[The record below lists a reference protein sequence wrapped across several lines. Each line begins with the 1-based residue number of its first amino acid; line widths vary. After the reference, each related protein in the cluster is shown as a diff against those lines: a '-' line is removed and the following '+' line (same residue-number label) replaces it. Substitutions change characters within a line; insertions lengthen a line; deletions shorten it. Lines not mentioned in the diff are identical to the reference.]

1 MFQRYANGVIIL
13 GEYAMYLRKSRADAE
28 AEARGESETL
38 AKHEKILT
46 ELSKKLSLSV
56 VKQYREIVSGEN
68 IAARPQMQALLA
80 DVNDGKYDGVLV
92 MEIERLARGDT
103 IDQGVVA
110 QAFKASGTKIITPIK
125 TYDPNNEFDEEY
137 FEFSL
142 FMSRREYKTIRRRMN
157 AGRIATIKD
166 GNYITPTP
174 PFGYKK
180 IHPEPKVYTLEIIP
194 EQAEV
199 VKMIYDMR
207 LNGSGARAIAEEL
220 NRMGISPM
228 KSQYWERVSV
238 KKILE
243 NPVYAGKIH
252 WYSKQDG
259 DIVCNGRHE
268 AIIPEETFNR
278 VRELIKNNPLA
289 HVKSDETLKNH
300 YHGMLYC
307 KNCGHRMIRR
317 YIKSSGKAHI
327 LCRYRS
333 CRGKVVGSTMDSV
346 DEAVI
351 NAMKIKLVK
360 IKEAQHDDK
369 AAENK
374 NARQVIHDKR
384 SIIEAEL
391 TRLKGQQAKIYDFFE
406 QGLYSTEVFLER
418 SAAISE
424 KVKSCEAQL
433 KEISEKNAVP
443 ELSDEE
449 LMFRLEKT
457 IRDFDTADSEEKN
470 QMLRSVIKKIEYSK
484 TERQCCRKT
493 DSDLKLDVDFL

>member
-1 MFQRYANGVIIL
+1 MP
-13 GEYAMYLRKSRADAE
+13 YAMYLRKSRADME
-28 AEARGESETL
+28 AEARGEGETL
-38 AKHEKILT
+38 AKHEKALT
-46 ELSKKLSLSV
+46 ELAKKLSLSV

-110 QAFKASGTKIITPIK
+110 QAFKTSGTKIITPIK
-125 TYDPNNEFDEEY
+125 TYDPTNEFDEEY

-157 AGRIATIKD
+157 AGRIATVKD

-207 LNGSGARAIAEEL
+207 LKGSGSRAIAEEL

-259 DIVCNGRHE
+259 DIVCDGRHE
-268 AIIPEETFNR
+268 AIIPEETFYQ
-278 VRELIKNNPLA
+278 VQELIKNAPLA

-300 YHGMLYC
+300 YHGILYC
-307 KNCGHRMIRR
+307 KNCGHQMIRR
-317 YIKSSGKAHI
+317 YIKSSGKAHV
-327 LCRYRS
+327 LCRYRT
-333 CRGKVVGSTMDSV
+333 CRGKVVGSTMDGV
-346 DEAVI
+346 DEAVL
-351 NAMKIKLVK
+351 NAMKIKLAK

-369 AAENK
+369 ADGTVTAK
-374 NARQVIHDKR
+374 QVMHDRR
-384 SIIEAEL
+384 SIVEAEL
-391 TRLKGQQAKIYDFFE
+391 TRLKGQQTKIYDFLE
-406 QGLYSTEVFLER
+406 QGIYSTEVFLER
-418 SAAISE
+418 SSAISE
-424 KVKSCEAQL
+424 KIRNCEAQM
-433 KEISEKNAVP
+433 KEISENEATPK
-443 ELSDEE
+443 LSDEE

-457 IRDFDTADSEEKN
+457 IHDFDGADSEEKN
-470 QMLRSVIKKIEYSK
+470 RMLRSVIRKIEYSK
-484 TERQCCRKT
+484 TERQCYRRN
-493 DSDLKLDVDFL
+493 DSDLMLDIDFL

>member
-1 MFQRYANGVIIL
+1 MS
-13 GEYAMYLRKSRADAE
+13 YAMYLRKSRADME
-28 AEARGESETL
+28 AEARGEGETL
-38 AKHEKILT
+38 AKHEKALT
-46 ELSKKLSLSV
+46 EIAKKLSLSV
-56 VKQYREIVSGEN
+56 AKQYREIVSGEN

-110 QAFKASGTKIITPIK
+110 QAFKTSGTKIITPIK

-157 AGRIATIKD
+157 AGRIAAVRD
-166 GNYITPTP
+166 GNYIAPAP

-194 EQAEV
+194 EQAEI

-220 NRMGISPM
+220 NRMGVAPV

-252 WYSKQDG
+252 WYSKRDG
-259 DIVCNGRHE
+259 DIICGGRHE
-268 AIIPEETFNR
+268 AIIPEEVFDR
-278 VRELIKNNPLA
+278 VQEIIRNNPLA
-289 HVKSDETLKNH
+289 RVKSDETVKNH
-300 YHGMLYC
+300 YHGILYC
-307 KNCGHRMIRR
+307 KNCGHQMIRR

-327 LCRYRS
+327 LCRYRT

-346 DEAVI
+346 DEAVL
-351 NAMKIKLVK
+351 NAMKIKLAK
-360 IKEAQHDDK
+360 IKEAVYDEESAESVK
-369 AAENK
+369 AK
-374 NARQVIHDKR
+374 QVEHDKR
-384 SIIEAEL
+384 SIIESEL

-406 QGLYSTEVFLER
+406 QGIYSTEVFRER
-418 SAAISE
+418 SAAVSE
-424 KVKSCEAQL
+424 KIKSSEAQL
-433 KEISEKNAVP
+433 KEISENEAAPKP
-443 ELSDEE
+443 DDEE
-449 LMFRLEKT
+449 LMFGLEKM
-457 IRDFDTADSEEKN
+457 IRDFGTADPEEKN
-470 QMLRSVIKKIEYSK
+470 RMLRSVIRKIEYSK
-484 TERQCCRKT
+484 TERQCRGKT
-493 DSDLKLDVDFL
+493 DSDLKLDVEFL

>member
-1 MFQRYANGVIIL
+1 MP
-13 GEYAMYLRKSRADAE
+13 YAMYLRKSRADME
-28 AEARGESETL
+28 AETRGEGETL
-38 AKHEKILT
+38 AKHEKALT
-46 ELSKKLSLSV
+46 ELAKKLSLSV

-157 AGRIATIKD
+157 AGRIATVKD

-199 VKMIYDMR
+199 VKMIFNMR

-228 KSQYWERVSV
+228 KSRYWERVSI

-278 VRELIKNNPLA
+278 VQELIKNNPLA

-300 YHGMLYC
+300 YHGILYC
-307 KNCGHRMIRR
+307 KNCGHQMIRR
-317 YIKSSGKAHI
+317 YINSSGKAHV
-327 LCRYRS
+327 LCRYRT
-333 CRGKVVGSTMDSV
+333 CRGKVVGSTMDNV
-346 DEAVI
+346 DEAVL
-351 NAMKIKLVK
+351 NAMKIKLTK
-360 IKEAQHDDK
+360 IKEAQHDDRNGEKTK
-369 AAENK
+369 AT
-374 NARQVIHDKR
+374 QVVHDKR

-391 TRLKGQQAKIYDFFE
+391 TRLKGQQSKIYDFFE
-406 QGLYSTEVFLER
+406 QGIYSTEVFLER
-418 SAAISE
+418 SAAVSE
-424 KVKSCEAQL
+424 KIKSGEAQL
-433 KEISEKNAVP
+433 KEISENEANPK
-443 ELSDEE
+443 LSDKE
-449 LMFRLEKT
+449 LMFRLERT
-457 IRDFDTADSEEKN
+457 IRDFSEAEPEEKN
-470 QMLRSVIKKIEYSK
+470 RMLKSVIRKIEYSK
-484 TERQCCRKT
+484 TERQCYRKNE
-493 DSDLKLDVDFL
+493 SDLKLDVDFL

>member
-1 MFQRYANGVIIL
+1 MP
-13 GEYAMYLRKSRADAE
+13 YAMYLRKSRADME
-28 AEARGESETL
+28 AEVRGEGETL

-46 ELSKKLSLSV
+46 ELAKKLSV
-56 VKQYREIVSGEN
+56 PVAKQYREIVSGEN

-110 QAFKASGTKIITPIK
+110 QAFKTSGTKIITPIK
-125 TYDPNNEFDEEY
+125 IYDPNNEFDEEY

-157 AGRIATIKD
+157 AGRIAAVKD

-207 LNGSGARAIAEEL
+207 LKGSGSRAIAEEL

-228 KSQYWERVSV
+228 KSRYWERVSV

-252 WYSKQDG
+252 WHSKQDG
-259 DIVCNGRHE
+259 DIICGGRHE
-268 AIIPEETFNR
+268 AIIPEETFTR
-278 VRELIKNNPLA
+278 VQEIIKNNPLA
-289 HVKSDETLKNH
+289 HVKISNTLKNH
-300 YHGMLYC
+300 YHGMLFC
-307 KNCGHRMIRR
+307 QNCGHQMIRR
-317 YIKSSGKAHI
+317 YIKASGKSHV

-333 CRGKVVGSTMDSV
+333 CRGKVVGSTMNSI
-346 DEAVI
+346 DEAVLTAI
-351 NAMKIKLVK
+351 KIKLSK
-360 IKEAQHDDK
+360 INEARHDDK
-369 AAENK
+369 AAENTK
-374 NARQVIHDKR
+374 LKQVVHNKS

-391 TRLKGQQAKIYDFFE
+391 TRLRGQQAKIYDFFE
-406 QGLYSTEVFLER
+406 QGIYSAEVFLER
-418 SAAISE
+418 SAAVSE
-424 KVKSCEAQL
+424 KIKSGEAQL
-433 KEISEKNAVP
+433 KEISESKAAP
-443 ELSDEE
+443 KLSDEE
-449 LMFRLEKT
+449 LIFSLEKI
-457 IRDFDTADSEEKN
+457 IRNFDMADSEEKN
-470 QMLRSVIKKIEYSK
+470 RMLRSVIKKIKYSK
-484 TERQCCRKT
+484 TERQCRNKT
-493 DSDLKLDVDFL
+493 DSDLKLDVEFL

>member
-1 MFQRYANGVIIL
+1 MP
-13 GEYAMYLRKSRADAE
+13 YAMYLRKSRADME
-28 AEARGESETL
+28 AEARGEGETL
-38 AKHEKILT
+38 AKHEKALT
-46 ELSKKLSLSV
+46 ELAKKLSIAV

-110 QAFKASGTKIITPIK
+110 QAFKTSGTKIITPIK

-207 LNGSGARAIAEEL
+207 LNGSGTRAIAEEL

-228 KSQYWERVSV
+228 KSQYWERVSI

-252 WYSKQDG
+252 WYSKRDG
-259 DIVCNGRHE
+259 DIICDGRHE

-278 VRELIKNNPLA
+278 VQQIIKNNPLA
-289 HVKSDETLKNH
+289 HVKSSDTLKNH

-307 KNCGHRMIRR
+307 KNCGHQMIRR
-317 YIKSSGKAHI
+317 YIKSSGKSHV

-333 CRGKVVGSTMDSV
+333 CRGKVVGSTMDGV
-346 DEAVI
+346 DEAVL
-351 NAMKIKLVK
+351 NAMKIKLAK

-369 AAENK
+369 AAENTK
-374 NARQVIHDKR
+374 AKQVVHDKR

-391 TRLKGQQAKIYDFFE
+391 TRLKSQQAKIYDFLE
-406 QGLYSTEVFLER
+406 QGIYSTEVFLER
-418 SAAISE
+418 SAAVSE
-424 KVKSCEAQL
+424 KIKSGEAQL
-433 KEISEKNAVP
+433 KEISENEASPK
-443 ELSDEE
+443 LSDEE
-449 LMFRLEKT
+449 LMFRLERT
-457 IRDFDTADSEEKN
+457 IRDFDAADSEEKN
-470 QMLRSVIKKIEYSK
+470 QMLRSVIRKIEYTK
-484 TERQCCRKT
+484 TERQCYRRT
-493 DSDLKLDVDFL
+493 DSDLKLDVEFL

>member
-1 MFQRYANGVIIL
+1 MP
-13 GEYAMYLRKSRADAE
+13 YAMYLRKSRADVE
-28 AEARGESETL
+28 AEARGEGETL
-38 AKHEKILT
+38 AKHEKALT
-46 ELSKKLSLSV
+46 ELAKKLSLAV

-68 IAARPQMQALLA
+68 IAARPQMQALLV
-80 DVNDGKYDGVLV
+80 DVNDGRYDGVLV

-157 AGRIATIKD
+157 AGRIATVKD

-207 LNGSGARAIAEEL
+207 LKGKGSRAIAEEL

-259 DIVCNGRHE
+259 DIICDGRHE

-278 VRELIKNNPLA
+278 VQELIKNHPLA
-289 HVKSDETLKNH
+289 HVKFDETIKNH

-307 KNCGHRMIRR
+307 KNCGHQMIRR
-317 YIKSSGKAHI
+317 YIKSSGKSHI
-327 LCRYRS
+327 LCRYRT

-346 DEAVI
+346 DEAVL
-351 NAMKIKLVK
+351 NAMKIKLKK
-360 IKEAQHDDK
+360 IKEARLNDK
-369 AAENK
+369 QEVK
-374 NARQVIHDKR
+374 PVVHDKR
-384 SIIEAEL
+384 SIVEAEL
-391 TRLKGQQAKIYDFFE
+391 TRLKSQQAKIYDFFE
-406 QGLYSTEVFLER
+406 QGIYSTEVFLER
-418 SAAISE
+418 SAAVSE
-424 KVKSCEAQL
+424 KIKTCETQL
-433 KEISEKNAVP
+433 KEIAANEASPK
-443 ELSDEE
+443 LSDRE
-449 LMFRLEKT
+449 LGVRLEIV
-457 IRDFDTADSEEKN
+457 IRDFEAADSEEKSK
-470 QMLRSVIKKIEYSK
+470 MLKSVIKKIEYSK
-484 TERQCCRKT
+484 TERQCYRKT
-493 DSDLKLDVDFL
+493 DSDLKLDVEFM

>member
-1 MFQRYANGVIIL
+1 MPYAI
-13 GEYAMYLRKSRADAE
+13 YLRKSRADME
-28 AEARGESETL
+28 AEARGEGETL
-38 AKHEKILT
+38 AKHEKALT
-46 ELSKKLSLSV
+46 ELAKRQSLAV

-110 QAFKASGTKIITPIK
+110 QAFKTSGTKIITPIK
-125 TYDPNNEFDEEY
+125 TYDPSNEFDEEY

-157 AGRIATIKD
+157 AGRIASIKD
-166 GNYITPTP
+166 GNYIAPVP

-207 LNGSGARAIAEEL
+207 LKGSGPRAIAEEL
-220 NRMGISPM
+220 NRIGAAPI
-228 KSQYWERVSV
+228 KSRYWERVSV

-252 WYSKQDG
+252 WYSKHDG
-259 DIVCNGRHE
+259 DIVCVGRHE
-268 AIIPEETFNR
+268 AIIPEETFYR
-278 VRELIKNNPLA
+278 VQELIKNNTIA

-300 YHGMLYC
+300 YHGILYC
-307 KNCGHRMIRR
+307 KSCGHQMIRR
-317 YIKSSGKAHI
+317 YIKASGKSHI

-333 CRGKVVGSTMDSV
+333 CRGKVVGSTMDSI
-346 DEAVI
+346 DEAVL
-351 NAMKIKLVK
+351 NAMKIKLAK
-360 IKEAQHDDK
+360 IKKAQYDDK
-369 AAENK
+369 SDRNL
-374 NARQVIHDKR
+374 NVRQIVHDKR

-391 TRLKGQQAKIYDFFE
+391 TRIKGQQSKIYDFFE
-406 QGLYSTEVFLER
+406 QGIYSTDVFLER
-418 SAAISE
+418 SAEISE
-424 KVKSCEAQL
+424 KIKRGEAQL
-433 KEISEKNAVP
+433 KEISENKTDSK
-443 ELSDEE
+443 LSDEE
-449 LMFRLEKT
+449 LTFRIEKL
-457 IRDFDTADSEEKN
+457 INDFGSANTNEKN
-470 QMLRSVIKKIEYSK
+470 KMLRSVIRKIEYSK
-484 TERQCCRKT
+484 TKRQCCHSN
-493 DSDLKLDVDFL
+493 DSDLTLDVDFL

>member
-1 MFQRYANGVIIL
+1 MP
-13 GEYAMYLRKSRADAE
+13 YAMYLRKSRADAE
-28 AEARGESETL
+28 AEARGEGETL
-38 AKHEKILT
+38 AKHEKTLT
-46 ELSKKLSLSV
+46 ELAEKLSLSIA
-56 VKQYREIVSGEN
+56 KQYREIVSGEN

-125 TYDPNNEFDEEY
+125 TYDPCNEFDEEY

-157 AGRIATIKD
+157 AGRIAAVKD

-199 VKMIYDMR
+199 VRMIYDMR

-220 NRMGISPM
+220 NRMGIAPM

-252 WYSKQDG
+252 WHSKQDG
-259 DIVCNGRHE
+259 DIVCCGRHE
-268 AIIPEETFNR
+268 AIIPEETFDR
-278 VRELIKNNPLA
+278 VQKIIKNNPLA
-289 HVKSDETLKNH
+289 HVKSGDTLKNH
-300 YHGMLYC
+300 YHGILYC
-307 KNCGHRMIRR
+307 KNCGHQMIRR
-317 YIKSSGKAHI
+317 YIKASGKAHV
-327 LCRYRS
+327 LCRYRT
-333 CRGKVVGSTMDSV
+333 CRGKVVGSTMDSI
-346 DEAVI
+346 DEAI
-351 NAMKIKLVK
+351 LNAVKIKLRK
-360 IKEAQHDDK
+360 IKKAEYKNEQDIKPVVRDK
-369 AAENK
+369 
-374 NARQVIHDKR
+374 Q

-391 TRLKGQQAKIYDFFE
+391 TRLKNRQIKIYDFFE
-406 QGLYSTEVFLER
+406 QGIYSAEVFSER
-418 SAAISE
+418 SAAVSE
-424 KVKSCEAQL
+424 KIKGCEAML
-433 KEISEKNAVP
+433 KEISANEAAPKLGGT
-443 ELSDEE
+443 ELV
-449 LMFRLEKT
+449 FRLEKV
-457 IRDFDTADSEEKN
+457 IRDFDTADPEEKN
-470 QMLRSVIKKIEYSK
+470 KMLRSIIRKIEYSK
-484 TERQCCRKT
+484 TERQCYRKT
-493 DSDLKLDVDFL
+493 NFDLKLDVYFL

>member
-1 MFQRYANGVIIL
+1 MP
-13 GEYAMYLRKSRADAE
+13 YAMYLRKSRADME
-28 AEARGESETL
+28 AEARGEGETL
-38 AKHEKILT
+38 AKHEKALT
-46 ELSKKLSLSV
+46 ELAKRHSLAV

-110 QAFKASGTKIITPIK
+110 QAFKTSGTKIITPIK

-157 AGRIATIKD
+157 AGRIAAVKD
-166 GNYITPTP
+166 GNYIAPVP

-207 LNGSGARAIAEEL
+207 LKGSGSRAIAEEL
-220 NRMGISPM
+220 NRMGVAPI
-228 KSQYWERVSV
+228 KSRYWERVSV

-252 WYSKQDG
+252 WYSKRDS
-259 DIVCNGRHE
+259 DIVCGGRHE

-278 VRELIKNNPLA
+278 VQELIKSNSLA
-289 HVKSDETLKNH
+289 HVKNDDTLKNY

-307 KNCGHRMIRR
+307 KNCGHQMIRR
-317 YIKSSGKAHI
+317 YIKASGKSHI
-327 LCRYRS
+327 LCRYRT

-346 DEAVI
+346 DEAVL
-351 NAMKIKLVK
+351 NAMKIKLAK
-360 IKEAQHDDK
+360 IKEAQYDNKSD
-369 AAENK
+369 ENVNIK
-374 NARQVIHDKR
+374 QVAHDKR

-391 TRLKGQQAKIYDFFE
+391 TRLKGQQSKIYDFFE
-406 QGLYSTEVFLER
+406 QGIYSTDIFLER
-418 SAAISE
+418 SAEISE
-424 KVKSCEAQL
+424 KIKRGETQL
-433 KEISEKNAVP
+433 KEISENKTVSGSGDT
-443 ELSDEE
+443 ELI
-449 LMFRLEKT
+449 FRIEKA
-457 IRDFDTADSEEKN
+457 IRNFDKANTNEKN
-470 QMLRSVIKKIEYSK
+470 KMLRSVIKKIEYSK
-484 TERQCCRKT
+484 TERQCYRKS
-493 DSDLKLDVDFL
+493 DSDLTLDIDFL

>member
-1 MFQRYANGVIIL
+1 MP
-13 GEYAMYLRKSRADAE
+13 YAMYLRKSRADAE
-28 AEARGESETL
+28 AEARGEGETL
-38 AKHEKILT
+38 AKHEKTLT
-46 ELSKKLSLSV
+46 ELAKKLSLSIA
-56 VKQYREIVSGEN
+56 KQYREIVSGEN

-157 AGRIATIKD
+157 AGRTASVKD
-166 GNYITPTP
+166 GNYITPVP

-199 VKMIYDMR
+199 VRMIYDMR

-220 NRMGISPM
+220 NRMGIAPM

-252 WYSKQDG
+252 WRSKQDG
-259 DIVCNGRHE
+259 DILCGGRHE
-268 AIIPEETFNR
+268 AIIPEEIFNR
-278 VRELIKNNPLA
+278 VQKIMKNNPLA
-289 HVKSDETLKNH
+289 HVKDGNTLKNH
-300 YHGMLYC
+300 YHGILYC
-307 KNCGHRMIRR
+307 KNCGHQMIRR
-317 YIKSSGKAHI
+317 YTKASGKAHV
-327 LCRYRS
+327 LCRYRT
-333 CRGKVVGSTMDSV
+333 CRGNVVGSTMDSI
-346 DEAVI
+346 DEAVL
-351 NAMKIKLVK
+351 NAMRIRLRK
-360 IKEAQHDDK
+360 IKEA
-369 AAENK
+369 EYK
-374 NARQVIHDKR
+374 NEQDAKLVVHDKR

-391 TRLKGQQAKIYDFFE
+391 TRLKSRQTKIYDFFE
-406 QGLYSTEVFLER
+406 HGIYSAEVFSER
-418 SAAISE
+418 SAAVSE
-424 KVKSCEAQL
+424 KIKGCEAQL
-433 KEISEKNAVP
+433 KEISANEAAPKPNGA
-443 ELSDEE
+443 ELI
-449 LMFRLEKT
+449 FGLEK
-457 IRDFDTADSEEKN
+457 ILRDFGTADPEEKN
-470 QMLRSVIKKIEYSK
+470 KMLRSVIRKIEYSK
-484 TERQCCRKT
+484 TERQCYRKT
-493 DSDLKLDVDFL
+493 NFDLKLDVYFL

>member
-1 MFQRYANGVIIL
+1 MP
-13 GEYAMYLRKSRADAE
+13 YAMYLRKSRADME
-28 AEARGESETL
+28 AESRGEGETL
-38 AKHEKILT
+38 AKHEKALT
-46 ELSKKLSLSV
+46 ELAKRQSLAV

-157 AGRIATIKD
+157 AGRIAAIKD
-166 GNYITPTP
+166 GNYIAPIP

-180 IHPEPKVYTLEIIP
+180 IHPEPKVYTLEIIS
-194 EQAEV
+194 EQAEI

-207 LNGSGARAIAEEL
+207 LKGSGPRAIAEEL
-220 NRMGISPM
+220 NRIGAAPV
-228 KSQYWERVSV
+228 KSRYWERVSV

-252 WYSKQDG
+252 WYSKRDG
-259 DIVCNGRHE
+259 DIVCGGKHE
-268 AIIPEETFNR
+268 AIIPEETFDR
-278 VRELIKNNPLA
+278 VQELIKNKTIA

-307 KNCGHRMIRR
+307 KNCGHQMIRR
-317 YIKSSGKAHI
+317 YIKASGKSHI
-327 LCRYRS
+327 LCRYRA
-333 CRGKVVGSTMDSV
+333 CRGKVVGSTMNSV
-346 DEAVI
+346 DEAVL
-351 NAMKIKLVK
+351 NAMKIKLAK
-360 IKEAQHDDK
+360 IKKAQYDNESDGNVNIRQIVHD
-369 AAENK
+369 
-374 NARQVIHDKR
+374 RR

-391 TRLKGQQAKIYDFFE
+391 TRIKGQQSKIYDFFE
-406 QGLYSTEVFLER
+406 QGIYSADVFLER
-418 SAAISE
+418 SA
-424 KVKSCEAQL
+424 
-433 KEISEKNAVP
+433 EISEKIKRGEAQLREISENKTASSI
-443 ELSDEE
+443 SDKE
-449 LMFRLEKT
+449 LMFRIEKV
-457 IRDFDTADSEEKN
+457 IHDFSEANTNEKN
-470 QMLRSVIKKIEYSK
+470 KMLRSVIRRIEYSK
-484 TERQCCRKT
+484 TKRQCYRSSG
-493 DSDLKLDVDFL
+493 SDLTLDIVFL

>member
-1 MFQRYANGVIIL
+1 MP
-13 GEYAMYLRKSRADAE
+13 YAMYLRKSRADME
-28 AEARGESETL
+28 AEARGEGETL
-38 AKHEKILT
+38 AKHEKALT
-46 ELSKKLSLSV
+46 ELAKRHSLAV

-110 QAFKASGTKIITPIK
+110 QAFKTSGTKIITPIK

-157 AGRIATIKD
+157 AGRIAAVKD
-166 GNYITPTP
+166 GNYIAPVP

-207 LNGSGARAIAEEL
+207 LKGSGSRAIAEEL
-220 NRMGISPM
+220 NRMGVAPI
-228 KSQYWERVSV
+228 KSRYWERVSV

-252 WYSKQDG
+252 WYSKRDS
-259 DIVCNGRHE
+259 DIVCGGRHE

-278 VRELIKNNPLA
+278 VQELIKSDPLA
-289 HVKSDETLKNH
+289 HVKNDGTLKNY

-307 KNCGHRMIRR
+307 KNCGHQMIRR
-317 YIKSSGKAHI
+317 YIKASGKSHI
-327 LCRYRS
+327 LCRYRT

-346 DEAVI
+346 DEAVL
-351 NAMKIKLVK
+351 NAMKIKLAK
-360 IKEAQHDDK
+360 IKEAQYDNKSD
-369 AAENK
+369 ENINIK
-374 NARQVIHDKR
+374 QVAHDKR

-391 TRLKGQQAKIYDFFE
+391 TRLKGQQSKIYDFFE
-406 QGLYSTEVFLER
+406 QGIYSTDIFLER
-418 SAAISE
+418 SAEISE
-424 KVKSCEAQL
+424 KIKKGEAQL
-433 KEISEKNAVP
+433 KEISENKTVSGSGDT
-443 ELSDEE
+443 ELI
-449 LMFRLEKT
+449 FRIEKT
-457 IRDFDTADSEEKN
+457 IRDFDEANTNEKN
-470 QMLRSVIKKIEYSK
+470 KMLRSVIKKIEYSK
-484 TERQCCRKT
+484 TKRQCYRKS
-493 DSDLKLDVDFL
+493 DSDLTLDINFL